1 MTICLLLLPCVPM
14 LYRVGLPSCWRR
26 LAVTER
32 VPHGWVVIM
41 PADQTNAPAA
51 HLWGSARG
59 ASSSDFKAA
68 AVRKEVGELGNA
80 LNGKPIGRRCWP
92 AIAGV
97 VAPPAAH
104 VGCPARNRGKSSSP
118 TTQAN
123 SFPPLQLGQG
133 TFPSI
138 SMADECTSA
147 CFAQCHQ
154 RDARRRVAGGSAEN
168 PPDGGFI
175 RPAGFVRRNVQ
186 EVPSL

>member
-1 MTICLLLLPCVPM
+1 MGGDYASRSDKRTS
-14 LYRVGLPSCWRR
+14 G
-26 LAVTER
+26 
-32 VPHGWVVIM
+32 
-41 PADQTNAPAA
+41 

-175 RPAGFVRRNVQ
+175 RPAGFVRRNAQPRV
-186 EVPSL
+186 EYCLSEIGESLRPVIDALREDEI